1 MRKGDVVIADNPES
15 SSSRLTRSFGTV
27 LEITQG
33 GSVLIELADGSVIKR
48 QGNSVAVYIQR
59 PANWQELYTQQEID
73 FFHHRQAMFAN
84 SSGKR
89 RQ

>member
-27 LEITQG
+27 LEITQA

-48 QGNSVAVYIQR
+48 QGNS
-59 PANWQELYTQQEID
+59 D

-84 SSGKR
+84 SSGRR